1 MLPVCVE
8 YIALICNYCLP
19 GMSPFDI
26 ILRFGYVCLGSVNPL
41 RTCPYVFLYSGQ
53 CADASICPVELK
65 ISSKFLVV
73 PEKGVLS
80 LLLVGSELVIISL
93 KPPHWK
99 LTLYRSQ
106 TVTNSFEM
114 LTSFNLA
121 SSSDNNEERTVKRRP
136 VLICVHYSNSS
147 LSSVCSS
154 PPETANG
161 GHVCIDPVLF
171 KRLFGIDTALVE
183 SPVVLCG
190 LPDGCLYFLPLRLP
204 GSRPRVLYSLEQPV
218 MFVGTSLDKSGPEHA
233 QCLVAIGEHGRVV
246 LVRTGQGQLEEGDNA
261 ACFLERLL
269 PGSLV
274 CGCIVKN
281 TLYYSVGSDLLKVDL
296 QSGSL
301 GKEGQN
307 RKEEVSRQTALH
319 LSPTSLNVCRIITLD
334 ELKSNNAG
342 KEIIFPS
349 FCDMLHKRVL
359 VGIQVLLASL

>member
-1 MLPVCVE
+1 M
-8 YIALICNYCLP
+8 
-19 GMSPFDI
+19 
-26 ILRFGYVCLGSVNPL
+26 CLGSVNPL

-53 CADASICPVELK
+53 CADASSCPVELK

-93 KPPHWK
+93 NPPHWM

-106 TVTNSFEM
+106 KEAVTNSFEM

-121 SSSDNNEERTVKRRP
+121 SSSDGNEERTVKRRP
-136 VLICVHYSNSS
+136 VLICVHYSNNLKSS
-147 LSSVCSS
+147 MCSS

-161 GHVCIDPVLF
+161 HHVCIDSVLF
-171 KRLFGIDTALVE
+171 RLLFGIDTALVE

-204 GSRPRVLYSLEQPV
+204 GSRPRILYSLEQPV

-233 QCLVAIGEHGRVV
+233 RCLVAIGEHGRVM
-246 LVRTGQGQLEEGDNA
+246 LVRTGKGQLEEGDNA

-269 PGSLV
+269 PGNFI

-301 GKEGQN
+301 NKEGQN
-307 RKEEVSRQTALH
+307 RKEEASRHTALH

-334 ELKSNNAG
+334 ELKCNNAG
-342 KEIIFPS
+342 KEMIFPS
-349 FCDMLHKRVL
+349 FCDMLHRRVL
-359 VGIQVLLASL
+359 MGIQVLLASL